1 MQIKTKYVIA
11 GVVILICAVLYY
23 FWYLGGKT
31 EAYDDI
37 PDLGNEYA
45 ATEDIQTA
53 EAKLQN
59 GITPATVYTRN
70 PAKQGIVLTFDGLP
84 EPAVAAKLSDL
95 LTMYDRD
102 AVFFVEGSNA
112 AGDKDTVLTLK
123 KNKHITIENYTYSG
137 VTKLETLPPD
147 AALRQLVQT
156 QKVLTILTDT
166 APTAFKG
173 PNASYVV
180 PLLETAAAAGL
191 KSAVKTDVY
200 VNRDAITS
208 DAAAESFIASIPQ
221 GAIVSIV
228 VNAPVNTIVYESG
241 KTDEK
246 PAKDKQPN
254 LKLRTMDT
262 ASHEDLVV
270 VTERLLKAMDRRN
283 VPSLRLSDMRQIK
296 RADKPIEATAQ
307 PVALANILSRLGA
320 ALVPTAYAAEPAA
333 PQSTSIVTTQVA
345 QATPAKPAT
354 APSATVPAETVPAP
368 TLPRMIYTT
377 EPAVAFAFAGLT
389 KPRVVHETLNYLQQ
403 NKAHG
408 TFFVMANELKTNPQ
422 LVKDIVQSGNEVA
435 IGIRSLKNSNYES
448 TKKELTYVKDTLQ
461 RLGVTT
467 NLAMQPWGKLTA
479 DTQRAAT
486 DLGLTL
492 YAPTVNI
499 VSSKQ
504 QRYTDAD
511 AVMQERFGK
520 FTYSV
525 GRGWIVYFRLDYYED
540 DSLAVKVMDLVK
552 RHKIDNI
559 AYHSFYDDPAT
570 NPYNDSAYRI
580 TSIGDILSHPDKLYT
595 IDTAKAYPTDG
606 TVYKETQNL
615 SFNDFIYDRY
625 IGNKAVEDDNMFGF
639 SVEEKRYRDLTGL
652 IHTDKPVVFF
662 TFDDFGSDAA
672 INHLLYV
679 FRKHQAK
686 GTFFVLTHNVMH
698 NPNIVRAIAAEGH
711 DLASHSDMHRP
722 MDGTS
727 YQTAYTQYLYDY
739 GTAAA
744 KLRDITNGLRTA
756 DGTPAYKPFFRPPTL
771 TASKAG
777 FKALYDT
784 GYEYIVSGSYS
795 THDYEQP
802 TVQHMIE
809 AIQAGIFDAEGHV
822 IPGAVLVMHMS
833 DNSIYTPIA
842 LDILMTM
849 NDQRPDGDPAKFIPM
864 PLSAYLKNGYHQ
876 GR

>member
-1 MQIKTKYVIA
+1 MRIKTKYVIA
-11 GVVILICAVLYY
+11 GVVILIGAVLYY

-37 PDLGNEYA
+37 PDLGNAYA
-45 ATEDIQTA
+45 ATDEIKTA
-53 EAKLQN
+53 ETKLQQ
-59 GITPATVYTRN
+59 GVTPATVSTRN
-70 PAKQGIVLTFDGLP
+70 PDKPGIVLTFDGLP

-95 LTMYDRD
+95 LTTYDRD

-137 VTKLETLPPD
+137 VTKLETLPQD

-156 QKVLTILTDT
+156 QKVLSTLTDT
-166 APTAFKG
+166 TPTAFKG

-191 KSAVKTDVY
+191 QSAVKTDVY
-200 VNRDAITS
+200 VKRDALTS
-208 DAAAESFIASIPQ
+208 DAAADAFVASLPQ
-221 GAIVSIV
+221 GSIVSLV
-228 VNAPVNTIVYESG
+228 VNTPVNTIVYESG

-254 LKLRTMDT
+254 LKLRTID
-262 ASHEDLVV
+262 ASSHEDLVV
-270 VTERLLKAMDRRN
+270 VTERLLKALARRQ
-283 VPSLRLSDMRQIK
+283 VPSLKLTDLRQIK
-296 RADKPIEATAQ
+296 RADTPAAPSQ
-307 PVALANILSRLGA
+307 PVALAQQVLRRLSA
-320 ALVPTAYAAEPAA
+320 AFVPVAYAAEPQVPTVVTLPTEAKPEA
-333 PQSTSIVTTQVA
+333 PVVPVTPVTT
-345 QATPAKPAT
+345 TM
-354 APSATVPAETVPAP
+354 PAP
-368 TLPRMIYTT
+368 PKMIYTT

-389 KPRVVHETLNYLQQ
+389 KPQVVHETLDYLQQ
-403 NKAHG
+403 NKARG
-408 TFFVMANELKTNPQ
+408 TFFVMANEIKTNPK
-422 LVKDIVQSGNEVA
+422 LVKDIIHSGNEVA

-448 TKKELTYVKDTLQ
+448 TKQELTYVKNQLQ
-461 RLGVTT
+461 CLGVTT

-479 DTQRAAT
+479 DTQRAAH

-504 QRYTDAD
+504 QHYTDAD

-525 GRGWIVYFRLDYYED
+525 GRGWIVYFRLDYYDD

-580 TSIGDILSHPDKLYT
+580 TSIGDILSQRDKLYT
-595 IDTAKAYPTDG
+595 IDTTKAYPTDG
-606 TVYKETQNL
+606 TAYKVSRNL

-639 SVEEKRYRDLTGL
+639 SVEEKRYCDLTGL
-652 IHTDKPVVFF
+652 IHTDQPVVFF
-662 TFDDFGSDAA
+662 TFDDFGNDAA

-679 FRKHQAK
+679 FRKHHAK
-686 GTFFVLTHNVMH
+686 GTFFVLTHNVMY

-711 DLASHSDMHRP
+711 DLASHSDQHRP
-722 MDGTS
+722 MDGTA
-727 YQTAYTQYLYDY
+727 YPKAYTQYLVDY

-744 KLRDITNGLRTA
+744 KLRDITQGLRSP
-756 DGTPAYKPFFRPPTL
+756 DGSPAYKPFFRPPTL

-777 FKALYDT
+777 FRVLYDT
-784 GYEYIVSGSYS
+784 GYDYIVSGSYS

-802 TVQHMIE
+802 SLQAMIE
-809 AIQAGIFDAEGHV
+809 DIQAGIFDDHGHV
-822 IPGAVLVMHMS
+822 IKGAVLIMHMS
-833 DNSIYTPIA
+833 DGSLYTPIA

-849 NDQRPDGDPAKFIPM
+849 NDQRPDGDPAKFIPV

>member
-45 ATEDIQTA
+45 ATDDIKTA
-53 EAKLQN
+53 EEKLQN

-70 PAKQGIVLTFDGLP
+70 PAKQGVVLTFDGLP

-112 AGDKDTVLTLK
+112 AGDKDTVLALK

-137 VTKLETLPPD
+137 VTKLETLPSE

-156 QKVLTILTDT
+156 QKVLTLLTDT

-191 KSAVKTDVY
+191 QSAVKTDVY
-200 VNRDAITS
+200 VNREAITS
-208 DAAAESFIASIPQ
+208 DAAAETFVESIPQ

-254 LKLRTMDT
+254 LKLRTMDGT
-262 ASHEDLVV
+262 AHEDLVV
-270 VTERLLKAMDRRN
+270 VTERLLKAMNRRH
-283 VPSLRLSDMRQIK
+283 VPSLKLSDMRQIK
-296 RADKPIEATAQ
+296 RADKPIEGQTK
-307 PVALANILSRLGA
+307 PVAFGNILGRLVA
-320 ALVPTAYAAEPAA
+320 SLVPTAYAAEPVA
-333 PQSTSIVTTQVA
+333 PQNTSIPTAQVV
-345 QATPAKPAT
+345 QPAPEKTAT
-354 APSATVPAETVPAP
+354 ATKITVPAEAGTAP
-368 TLPRMIYTT
+368 NLPRMVYTT
-377 EPAVAFAFAGLT
+377 EPAVSFVFAGLT
-389 KPRVVHETLNYLQQ
+389 KPKVVHETLDYLQQ
-403 NKAHG
+403 NKARG
-408 TFFVMANELKTNPQ
+408 TFFVMENELKTNPQ
-422 LVKDIVQSGNEVA
+422 LVKDIIQSGNEVA
-435 IGIRSLKNSNYES
+435 IGIRSLKNSNYET
-448 TKKELTYVKDTLQ
+448 TKKQLTYMQGQLQ
-461 RLGVTT
+461 QMGVTT
-467 NLAMQPWGKLTA
+467 HLAMQPWGKVTA
-479 DTQRAAT
+479 DTYRAVQDT
-486 DLGLTL
+486 GLTM
-492 YAPTVNI
+492 YAPTLNI
-499 VSSKQ
+499 VSSQ
-504 QRYTDAD
+504 QQHYTDAD
-511 AVMQERFGK
+511 AVMKERFGK
-520 FTYSV
+520 FTYSL
-525 GRGWIVYFRLDYYED
+525 GRGWIVFFRLDYYDD
-540 DSLAVKVMDLVK
+540 DSLVVQVMDLVK
-552 RHKIDNI
+552 RHKLDNI
-559 AYHSFYDDPAT
+559 GYHSFYDDPAT
-570 NPYNDSAYRI
+570 NPQNDSAYAI
-580 TSIGDILSHPDKLYT
+580 KPLGELIGNTKDQYT
-595 IDTAKAYPTDG
+595 IDTAKAYPEDG
-606 TVYKETQNL
+606 KAYIQKRNIPFKEFLYN
-615 SFNDFIYDRY
+615 RY
-625 IGNKAVEDDNMFGF
+625 IGNKGSELYGF
-639 SVEEKRYRDLTGL
+639 SVEEQRYNDIVGT
-652 IHTDKPVVFF
+652 IHTDKKPVIFF
-662 TFDDFGSDAA
+662 TFDDFGNDSA

-679 FRKHQAK
+679 LRKHQAK
-686 GTFFVLTHNVMH
+686 ATFFVLTRNVLR
-698 NPNIVRAIAAEGH
+698 NPNIIRAIAAEGH
-711 DLASHSDMHRP
+711 DVASHSELHRP
-722 MDGTS
+722 MDGMS
-727 YQTAYTQYLYDY
+727 YTEAYTQYLHDY
-739 GTAAA
+739 GIALA
-744 KLRDITNGLRTA
+744 KLRDITPEA
-756 DGTPAYKPFFRPPTL
+756 KAYFRPPTL

-802 TVQHMIE
+802 DLQHMID

-842 LDILMTM
+842 LDLLMTM